1 MSQEFYNSNPPNAIC
16 VFLGEFHSIDLI
28 IALNLGISNPTK
40 PYLYPYKATR
50 RIDIWNCYPNPVNPW
65 LYHCTSGSSRHA

>member
-50 RIDIWNCYPNPVNPW
+50 RIDI
-65 LYHCTSGSSRHA
+65 